1 MTELTHVLQQFIA
14 WLIGVWTWL
23 VGVATP
29 LWQTIPYHTT
39 IATIFSTWY
48 AQGFLTVALLVIVV
62 FIVFRWVWLSLYG
75 IVQRS
80 HYDKAAVWYRA
91 ISALISHERAVT
103 QRGMVPI
110 HQARRRMKNHFYT
123 YQLGLIRDVQVRH
136 EIRELVHL
144 VNEDAA
150 TFDKAIVFKNI
161 YQLHTFAEAQLNTY
175 PRSIRLVHW
184 IMTGVWQR
192 QPS

>member
-39 IATIFSTWY
+39 IATTFSTWY

-62 FIVFRWVWLSLYG
+62 FIVFRWAWVSLYG

-110 HQARRRMKNHFYT
+110 HQA
-123 YQLGLIRDVQVRH
+123 
-136 EIRELVHL
+136 
-144 VNEDAA
+144 
-150 TFDKAIVFKNI
+150 
-161 YQLHTFAEAQLNTY
+161 
-175 PRSIRLVHW
+175 
-184 IMTGVWQR
+184 
-192 QPS
+192 